1 LWLTTIERQVCA
13 SLHQADSS
21 RACCPARACFII
33 VLDLRSQSLLLLLST
48 NVAFTKA
55 REQLGKD
62 LQDKQ
67 ERTQELYAKE
77 NCGWQKNGKTEYMFR
92 CTPV

>member
-1 LWLTTIERQVCA
+1 ML
-13 SLHQADSS
+13 
-21 RACCPARACFII
+21 
-33 VLDLRSQSLLLLLST
+33 
-48 NVAFTKA
+48 AFTKA